1 MTARRPGVTVTVL
14 RDDELGSASYRF
26 PMWLLRVGVVAV
38 IVLGVLLVL
47 GFAFYG
53 PIARQAARV
62 PGLERELNRL
72 TIDNGRISELAAALD
87 RVEANYGK
95 LRRMV
100 GADVAPD
107 PVRLAS
113 NLPVAPDIIVLA
125 ADERPRYEATPSV
138 PRHWPLEERGYITRG
153 QNADSTDEAHPGV
166 DIAVPIGTLVR
177 ATAGGTILQT
187 GNEREYGYFALIQHP
202 NGYQS
207 MYGHLSRVV
216 AVQGTRIKAGEVI
229 GRSGNTGRSSAP
241 HLHFEIRHNGVS
253 IDPLTLIREN
263 R

>member
-1 MTARRPGVTVTVL
+1 MTGRRRGVTVTVL
-14 RDDELGSASYRF
+14 RDDELVSASYRF
-26 PMWLLRVGVVAV
+26 PMWLLRIGVVSV

-47 GFAFYG
+47 GLAFYG

-62 PGLERELNRL
+62 PGLERELTRL
-72 TIDNGRISELAAALD
+72 TIDNGRIGELAAALD

-113 NLPVAPDIIVLA
+113 NLPVAPDIVVLA
-125 ADERPRYEATPSV
+125 PGERPRYESSPSV
-138 PRHWPLEERGYITRG
+138 PGHWPLDERGYVTRG
-153 QNADSTDEAHPGV
+153 QTADSTDEAHPGV
-166 DIAVPIGTLVR
+166 DVAVPVGTLVR
-177 ATAGGTILQT
+177 AAAGGTVLQT
-187 GNEREYGYFALIQHP
+187 GNEKEYGFFALLQHP

-216 AVQGTRIKAGEVI
+216 AVQGSRIRAGEVI

-253 IDPLTLIREN
+253 VDPMTLIREN

>member
-1 MTARRPGVTVTVL
+1 MTGRRRGVTVTVL
-14 RDDELGSASYRF
+14 RDDALTSASYRF
-26 PMWLLRVGVVAV
+26 PIWLLRLGVLTA

-47 GFAFYG
+47 GIAFYG

-62 PGLERELNRL
+62 PGLERELTRL
-72 TIDNGRISELAAALD
+72 TIDNERIGELAAALD

-113 NLPVAPDIIVLA
+113 NLPVAPDIVVLA
-125 ADERPRYEATPSV
+125 PGERPEYESGPSV
-138 PRHWPLEERGYITRG
+138 PGHWPLDERGYVTRG

-166 DIAVPIGTLVR
+166 DVAVPVGTLVR
-177 ATAGGTILQT
+177 ATAGGTVLQT

-216 AVQGTRIKAGEVI
+216 AVQGAPIQAGEVV

-241 HLHFEIRHNGVS
+241 HLHFEIRRNGVA

>member
-1 MTARRPGVTVTVL
+1 MTARRRGVTVTVL
-14 RDDELGSASYRF
+14 RDDELVSASYRF
-26 PMWLLRVGVVAV
+26 PMLLLRVGVVAV

-47 GFAFYG
+47 GVAFYG

-62 PGLERELNRL
+62 PGLERELDRL

-100 GADVAPD
+100 GAEVAPD

-125 ADERPRYEATPSV
+125 AGERPRYEATPSV

-177 ATAGGTILQT
+177 ATAGGTVLQT

-216 AVQGTRIKAGEVI
+216 AVQGTRIRAGEVV

>member
-1 MTARRPGVTVTVL
+1 MTARGRGVTVTVL
-14 RDDELGSASYRF
+14 RDDELVSASYRF

-38 IVLGVLLVL
+38 IVLGVFLVL

-125 ADERPRYEATPSV
+125 TGERPRYEATPSV

-177 ATAGGTILQT
+177 ATAGGTVLQT

-216 AVQGTRIKAGEVI
+216 AVQGTRIRAGEVI

>member
-1 MTARRPGVTVTVL
+1 MPA
-14 RDDELGSASYRF
+14 
-26 PMWLLRVGVVAV
+26 
-38 IVLGVLLVL
+38 
-47 GFAFYG
+47 
-53 PIARQAARV
+53 
-62 PGLERELNRL
+62 
-72 TIDNGRISELAAALD
+72 
-87 RVEANYGK
+87 
-95 LRRMV
+95 
-100 GADVAPD
+100 
-107 PVRLAS
+107 
-113 NLPVAPDIIVLA
+113 
-125 ADERPRYEATPSV
+125 
-138 PRHWPLEERGYITRG
+138 YITRG

-177 ATAGGTILQT
+177 ATAGGTVLQT

-216 AVQGTRIKAGEVI
+216 AVQGTRIRAGEVV

>member
-1 MTARRPGVTVTVL
+1 MIGRRRGVTVTIL
-14 RDDELGSASYRF
+14 RDDALASASYRF
-26 PMWLLRVGVVAV
+26 PTWLLRLGAVVL
-38 IVLGVLLVL
+38 IMLGVLLVL
-47 GFAFYG
+47 AIAFYG

-62 PGLERELNRL
+62 PGLERELARL
-72 TIDNGRISELAAALD
+72 TIDNGRIRELAAALD

-107 PVRLAS
+107 PAQLAS
-113 NLPVAPDIIVLA
+113 NLPVAPDILVLA
-125 ADERPRYEATPSV
+125 PGERPRYESSPSV
-138 PRHWPLEERGYITRG
+138 PRHWPLDERGYLTRG

-166 DIAVPIGTLVR
+166 DVAVPIGSLVR
-177 ATAGGTILQT
+177 ATAGGTVLQT
-187 GNEREYGYFALIQHP
+187 GIEREYGYFALIQHP

-216 AVQGTRIKAGEVI
+216 AVQGARVGAGEVL